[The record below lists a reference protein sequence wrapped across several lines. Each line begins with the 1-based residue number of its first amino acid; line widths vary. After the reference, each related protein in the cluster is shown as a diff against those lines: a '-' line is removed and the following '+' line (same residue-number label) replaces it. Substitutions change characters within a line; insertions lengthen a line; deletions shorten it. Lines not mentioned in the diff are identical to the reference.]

1 MHKISSN
8 HAIFN
13 KVFFSFSLKLLTS
26 KISIYF
32 SVLIYFLIIAAYTII
47 VPTLAKKAP
56 IELFNLSTSGM
67 FLMFEISVVACHIAI
82 EIFRTGIDD
91 GTELLTV
98 SKPISR
104 KEIITVKLIVFLICI
119 FVVALI
125 SLIISSFTYLNDLS
139 APNDSLNIM
148 LGIFV
153 GTIVS
158 GIIFGSIAT
167 ILSIYIKKISA
178 MLITIGVSFIL
189 MLISMLMS
197 FTITT
202 PVQHISDSGKSLVS
216 INTVNYSKNDKKVNL
231 NQGVAAFDSSSG
243 QYLNPENIWKDALNK
258 SGYNKAISFDFG
270 YQISSI
276 FTLNSVNTDLQ
287 NVLKMLTALNQ
298 PVDLTFT
305 NYDLDNISNITY
317 SYTSTNNLTLNV
329 NFYLNSNGAS
339 SLNNI
344 GSDAQNSFNG
354 KVSYSNDDISKINQE
369 VTSNINGS
377 QIQYWTDAWTKYKT
391 SSTTTSSNTTTA
403 SSGSDFVSNF
413 FAQNRLSTNSENTEN
428 LIKQINTI
436 QYSAFISLVH
446 NGIPMIT
453 TTQSDGS
460 KQQTISDEGRVQLE
474 LLGIDLSN
482 VQHSLQSSIIFNYTI
497 PNTTTS
503 TRLTL
508 SNPFSLFPKDIMDKA
523 KIVNVEPVLQS
534 KVIIPVW
541 VSVSIIISR

>member
-1 MHKISSN
+1 M
-8 HAIFN
+8 
-13 KVFFSFSLKLLTS
+13 
-26 KISIYF
+26 
-32 SVLIYFLIIAAYTII
+32 
-47 VPTLAKKAP
+47 
-56 IELFNLSTSGM
+56 
-67 FLMFEISVVACHIAI
+67 
-82 EIFRTGIDD
+82 
-91 GTELLTV
+91 
-98 SKPISR
+98 
-104 KEIITVKLIVFLICI
+104 
-119 FVVALI
+119 VALI

-317 SYTSTNNLTLNV
+317 SYTSTNNLTFNV

-541 VSVSIIISR
+541 VSVSIIIFLLAIILYFRRDFA

>member
-1 MHKISSN
+1 
-8 HAIFN
+8 
-13 KVFFSFSLKLLTS
+13 
-26 KISIYF
+26 
-32 SVLIYFLIIAAYTII
+32 
-47 VPTLAKKAP
+47 
-56 IELFNLSTSGM
+56 
-67 FLMFEISVVACHIAI
+67 
-82 EIFRTGIDD
+82 
-91 GTELLTV
+91 
-98 SKPISR
+98 
-104 KEIITVKLIVFLICI
+104 
-119 FVVALI
+119 
-125 SLIISSFTYLNDLS
+125 
-139 APNDSLNIM
+139 
-148 LGIFV
+148 
-153 GTIVS
+153 
-158 GIIFGSIAT
+158 
-167 ILSIYIKKISA
+167 
-178 MLITIGVSFIL
+178 
-189 MLISMLMS
+189 
-197 FTITT
+197 
-202 PVQHISDSGKSLVS
+202 
-216 INTVNYSKNDKKVNL
+216 
-231 NQGVAAFDSSSG
+231 SG

-541 VSVSIIISR
+541 VSVSIIIFLLAIILYFRRDFA